1 MAESQDQFNRDCDV
15 KTNMTIATANY
26 LDMTDI
32 GGVILTSF
40 KGRIVCDNSL
50 RARLSYCMQMLLPQ
64 MRQMLFSESDAWL
77 AERRKGKKQTEME
90 ERAR

>member
-1 MAESQDQFNRDCDV
+1 MEVRCLREEEQLVREVMAESQDEFNRECAI
-15 KTNMTIATANY
+15 KTHMTIATANY
-26 LDMTDI
+26 LEKTDI

-64 MRQMLFSESDAWL
+64 MR
-77 AERRKGKKQTEME
+77 
-90 ERAR
+90 